1 VTPHVHAS
9 GVLTGGI
16 LPLRPERTVREPYV
30 ELGWPGFESKTPSL
44 DLLLFDD
51 SGSVTAPHGT
61 DPVGNR
67 FAEAWNAIRLV
78 ADWSHTARAKVV
90 VLHFDHPVGA
100 SPVTALNQ
108 HHLEDRLR
116 PSLAVPRGGVGTSD
130 LLPSLTAAEHL
141 AVKYSDHDVRLTVF
155 SDFQLTDSDP
165 RLALATLEGF
175 PGPVHAVVL
184 GGGAPRDL
192 DGAANVTVTPL
203 RASDPPGS
211 FAAAIH
217 RSLTATRRGRR
228 YSVLHRGTGMGRRP

>member
-1 VTPHVHAS
+1 MTPHLQPS
-9 GVLTGGI
+9 GVLPGGI
-16 LPLRPERTVREPYV
+16 LPLRPERTIREPYV

-78 ADWSHTARAKVV
+78 AEWTHTSRAKVA

-100 SPVTALNQ
+100 SEVTALN
-108 HHLEDRLR
+108 HRRLEDLLR
-116 PSLAVPRGGVGTSD
+116 PSLAIPRGGLGTSD
-130 LLPSLTAAEHL
+130 LLPSLEAAEIVASEHPE
-141 AVKYSDHDVRLTVF
+141 HDVRLTVF
-155 SDFQLTDSDP
+155 SDFQLTDPDP
-165 RLALATLEGF
+165 RVALTALEAF
-175 PGPVHAVVL
+175 PGAVHAVVL
-184 GGGAPRDL
+184 SGGAPRDL

-217 RSLTATRRGRR
+217 RSLTTTRRGHR
-228 YSVLHRGTGMGRRP
+228 YSVLHRGTSTGRRP